1 MKTGYAKKLF
11 KPVVNNSQLTASQVN
26 FHAFQYTK
34 VAINTILRDSFPPI
48 FQILLFFQAFFQGNQ
63 YTQATFPRILPNK
76 TIVAIV
82 AGSEY
87 GSMLPIPAELDKYF
101 HEIHS

>member
-1 MKTGYAKKLF
+1 MKIGSAKKLF

-26 FHAFQYTK
+26 FRAFQYTK

-48 FQILLFFQAFFQGNQ
+48 FQILLFFQAFSRASL
-63 YTQATFPRILPNK
+63 YRQASIPRILPNNS
-76 TIVAIV
+76 IVAIV

-87 GSMLPIPAELDKYF
+87 G
-101 HEIHS
+101 